1 VADCCPTCDQRD
13 LTGRRGA
20 RFVLWQLPLL
30 VFLAGIFVRP
40 SWRIVLWT
48 AALVVAGAACVAN
61 AARCGRLHCYFTG
74 PFYLL
79 AALVTLTYGLGLLPS
94 GPAAG
99 GGSAPA
105 LPLGV
110 SFSPAS
116 PSGSGGRT
124 SRGVGPQEVDY
135 VVLS

>member
-74 PFYLL
+74 PFYLI
-79 AALVTLTYGLGLLPS
+79 AALVTLTYGLGLLPLGAGRWGWIGAGVAVGS
-94 GPAAG
+94 FLFACVPERIWGTYVTRGRPA
-99 GGSAPA
+99 
-105 LPLGV
+105 
-110 SFSPAS
+110 
-116 PSGSGGRT
+116 
-124 SRGVGPQEVDY
+124 RG
-135 VVLS
+135 